1 MKRISSVLWG
11 VVLIAVGVVLA
22 LNAFEIT
29 SINLFFDGWWTLIII
44 VPVLVYYYCCAV
56 RVY

>member
-11 VVLIAVGVVLA
+11 IVVVAAGVILA

-44 VPVLVYYYCCAV
+44 VCLRITTRAEVS
-56 RVY
+56 